1 MDDELEGDAN
11 YDVDCLNDISENE
24 YEKDDHL
31 FGDAPESNVESLRDA
46 SEQRSLNTD
55 DDQDTTDYYDMNE
68 MPPPPTTDIYPD
80 VESAER
86 AMNNFSLQYGYS
98 IVKLRSVSRQGKRFR
113 IQYECSRGR
122 VRSTVTNESRRRSK
136 VSSRLN
142 CPFRANLRL
151 ERKNGEWKDGW
162 ILSIRNPHHNHPP
175 SVESNPLTLRKSY
188 LQKHRAVVI
197 KLLREGLA
205 ITEILKR
212 LSELDSSV
220 TLQKWDISNLRT
232 DLEYQSTKNFTPYE
246 VLTMRFPKTGDG
258 FIDFVTGLNSTHGVF
273 MLHKTGLELLAC
285 YHQVLFIDRTLKDNK
300 FKTPVLTISSA
311 LPNGKTFFVGIA
323 FLKGDLEQAC
333 KYMLTNLRHTYRE
346 LKLPDPLTIFTE
358 RDLFMMKAIRQVF
371 PGTNN
376 ILSQVH
382 AKSNFFGAAR
392 IILST
397 HLSTRDPSLLED
409 PEKFQLQAKAH
420 EDSLMVRW
428 NRVIAAPTMEHFI
441 KARDAFTQHYRGTV
455 KLIEYIETTWL
466 CPDVI
471 QCLAPCFTDSYFNM
485 GFKSM
490 VRISSINERLKDLLY
505 NNSLDLLSACKE
517 FEMTVAAHNLEMH
530 QELFSEKAKAMKV
543 SSPSFYSGL
552 PSGIIFHGSDQIVKL
567 QSKYLPTGS
576 EGKQAI
582 VACTGTTYRSLGL
595 PCIHHILAASA
606 KGAQPLTADDFHP
619 FWHSISET
627 SRQYATKLIGELTVL
642 DHVKFRVRV
651 RHVSESTD
659 SGSKEDFPVSGTLN
673 TRTGAQSVPVAT
685 QTFHPPG
692 QSKHQHELQQQQQ
705 RQPIMIIHQ
714 QQQDHFHQQD
724 QQQQQQ
730 KQQPQRLQQLQQ
742 PQQPQQQQQQQQREE
757 HQENRYPHRL
767 TNEPLHHSQSQHHPP
782 ALPQSS
788 PISRMG
794 RQTLFDIQTPDS
806 IMRATAP
813 NPASGMAMSTM
824 GMLNPLHQQQLLRH
838 PQPQHQRQSQHEQHR
853 QQPQQLQE
861 QHQKPRQ

>member
-1 MDDELEGDAN
+1 
-11 YDVDCLNDISENE
+11 
-24 YEKDDHL
+24 
-31 FGDAPESNVESLRDA
+31 
-46 SEQRSLNTD
+46 
-55 DDQDTTDYYDMNE
+55 
-68 MPPPPTTDIYPD
+68 
-80 VESAER
+80 
-86 AMNNFSLQYGYS
+86 
-98 IVKLRSVSRQGKRFR
+98 
-113 IQYECSRGR
+113 
-122 VRSTVTNESRRRSK
+122 
-136 VSSRLN
+136 
-142 CPFRANLRL
+142 
-151 ERKNGEWKDGW
+151 
-162 ILSIRNPHHNHPP
+162 
-175 SVESNPLTLRKSY
+175 
-188 LQKHRAVVI
+188 
-197 KLLREGLA
+197 
-205 ITEILKR
+205 
-212 LSELDSSV
+212 
-220 TLQKWDISNLRT
+220 
-232 DLEYQSTKNFTPYE
+232 
-246 VLTMRFPKTGDG
+246 
-258 FIDFVTGLNSTHGVF
+258 
-273 MLHKTGLELLAC
+273 
-285 YHQVLFIDRTLKDNK
+285 
-300 FKTPVLTISSA
+300 
-311 LPNGKTFFVGIA
+311 
-323 FLKGDLEQAC
+323 
-333 KYMLTNLRHTYRE
+333 
-346 LKLPDPLTIFTE
+346 
-358 RDLFMMKAIRQVF
+358 
-371 PGTNN
+371 
-376 ILSQVH
+376 
-382 AKSNFFGAAR
+382 
-392 IILST
+392 
-397 HLSTRDPSLLED
+397 
-409 PEKFQLQAKAH
+409 
-420 EDSLMVRW
+420 
-428 NRVIAAPTMEHFI
+428 
-441 KARDAFTQHYRGTV
+441 
-455 KLIEYIETTWL
+455 
-466 CPDVI
+466 
-471 QCLAPCFTDSYFNM
+471 
-485 GFKSM
+485 
-490 VRISSINERLKDLLY
+490 
-505 NNSLDLLSACKE
+505 
-517 FEMTVAAHNLEMH
+517 MTVAAHNLEMH

-714 QQQDHFHQQD
+714 QQQDHYHQQD
-724 QQQQQQ
+724 QQQQQ

-742 PQQPQQQQQQQQREE
+742 PQQPQQQQQQQQRED

-813 NPASGMAMSTM
+813 NPTSGMAMSTM
-824 GMLNPLHQQQLLRH
+824 GMLNPLHQQQLLH
-838 PQPQHQRQSQHEQHR
+838 HSQPQHQRSQHEQHR
-853 QQPQQLQE
+853 QRPQQLQE